1 MPEGCAL
8 IIDRL
13 IEERR
18 KRGMTQK
25 ELADAVKLSQA
36 VIGRLESKRHVPQ
49 LDTLLKVAEALGC
62 ELELVSHI

>member
-49 LDTLLKVAEALGC
+49 LDTLLKVAGALGC